1 MKTITATLGEK
12 SYEVKALPIRPAR
25 AWRKKF
31 AEPFNMIVGALEALP
46 NVEIT
51 KPEDLALLVRSL
63 SEVLLGSVDTLVD
76 MLFDYSPALSA
87 DKDYILDHA
96 SDDEAVSAFVGVL
109 KLAYPLV
116 ELVGAIQKA
125 VQTLKPPTEGE
136 GEGKS

>member
-1 MKTITATLGEK
+1 MKTITVPLGGK
-12 SYEVKALPIRPAR
+12 SYEVQALPIRKAR

-31 AEPFNMIVGALEALP
+31 AEPFNLIVGTLEALP
-46 NVEIT
+46 GVEIT

-76 MLFDYSPALSA
+76 MLFDFSPALAA

-96 SDDEAVSAFVGVL
+96 TDDEAVRAFVEVL

-116 ELVGAIQKA
+116 ELVGVIRNA
-125 VQTLKPPTEGE
+125 VQPQPPTDQPPT
-136 GEGKS
+136 KS